1 MSKRIGKSKAL
12 LVAAAMSTLAVA
24 SGVTTVQASASDN
37 ARHDNPLQQ
46 RLNTLVQED
55 GFPGVVAAVQ
65 ERDGRTRNYT
75 AGVGD
80 LTTKSR
86 VPQNGRVRLGSNTKM
101 FTAVVVLQLVGE
113 GKIGLDDPIEKYL
126 PNLVRAEGVD
136 GRTITVRELLQHTS
150 GLADYDQKL
159 LTDLFDMHTYY
170 EPRELVDAALTE
182 KPEAPHGQWAYSNT
196 NFVLAGLVVQKVT
209 GRPIGEEI
217 THRIIDRLGLRDTYW
232 PGVGDQT
239 IRGAHPRGYLA
250 LKRGDAW
257 VDVTETDPS
266 AGWAAGALIGTPS
279 DLNRF
284 MTALVSGKL
293 LKPQQL
299 KEMQKTVPAP
309 GFDQSGEATYGLG
322 IATFKLS
329 CGGVAWTHGGHSPGY
344 DVTNAV
350 TTDGKAATIGI
361 TALPRDVTD
370 LQHSEAALDTAL
382 CK

>member
-1 MSKRIGKSKAL
+1 MFKRVNKSKAL
-12 LVAAAMSTLAVA
+12 LLAAALSALAVTG
-24 SGVTTVQASASDN
+24 GVTATAQASAN
-37 ARHDNPLQQ
+37 HDNPLQQ

-55 GFPGVVAAVQ
+55 GFPGVVANVQ
-65 ERDGRTRNYT
+65 ERDGRSRNYT

-80 LTTKSR
+80 LVKKTR
-86 VPQNGRVRLGSNTKM
+86 VPQNGQVRLGSNTKI

-113 GKIGLDDPIEKYL
+113 GKIRLDDPIEKYL
-126 PNLVRAEGVD
+126 PNVVRGEGID

-159 LTDLFDMHTYY
+159 LTDVFNMHTYY

-196 NFVLAGLVVQKVT
+196 NYVLAGLIVQKVT

-217 THRIIDRLGLRDTYW
+217 TNRIINRLGLRDTYW

-239 IRGAHPRGYLA
+239 IRGAHPKGYLA
-250 LKRGDAW
+250 MKRGDAW
-257 VDVTETDPS
+257 VEATETDPS

-299 KEMQKTVPAP
+299 TEMQKTVPAP
-309 GFDQSGEATYGLG
+309 QFDMSGQARYGLG
-322 IATFKLS
+322 IATFNLS
-329 CGGVAWTHGGHSPGY
+329 CGGFAWTHGGYSPGY
-344 DVTNAV
+344 AVTNAV
-350 TTDGKAATIGI
+350 TVDGKAATIGI
-361 TALPRDVTD
+361 TALFRDITD
-370 LQHSEAALDTAL
+370 MQHSEAALDTAL